1 MDAADSPFILRAATA
16 LEDATDLDPA
26 VDQVQRVVSRVVAK
40 PAFRDALLGRK
51 AGHALH
57 PALSN
62 LPLGSWT
69 SALLLDIFG
78 GRQARDAAR
87 LLTGFGVLTVPPT
100 ALTGWAEWANA
111 DRRAKRVGLI
121 HAAAVGSAA
130 ALQTLSWV
138 ARRRGRWGLGVG
150 FSALAIVGM
159 NVGAYLGGHLAVGM
173 KVGTSEFVSS
183 EQAVEPTW
191 R

>member
-1 MDAADSPFILRAATA
+1 MVPADSPFILRVATA
-16 LEDATDLDPA
+16 LEEATDLDPM
-26 VDQVQRVVSRVVAK
+26 VDRLEPVANRLVAESRI
-40 PAFRDALLGRK
+40 RDALHGRM

-57 PALSN
+57 PALSD

-69 SALLLDIFG
+69 SAMVLDIFG
-78 GRQARDAAR
+78 GRSARDAAR

-100 ALTGWAEWANA
+100 ALTGWAEWAFA

-138 ARRRGRWGLGVG
+138 ARGRGRWGVGVAL
-150 FSALAIVGM
+150 SALATLGM
-159 NVGAYLGGHLAVGM
+159 NVGAYLGGHLAIGM
-173 KVGTSEFVSS
+173 KVGTSEFDPPDP
-183 EQAVEPTW
+183 QD
-191 R
+191 